1 MSVHSIYP
9 LMGHVNDL
17 YLLDIDLIS
26 LTMNL
31 TILSSMKTLT
41 ENGQSIFVV
50 NTYEE
55 RNFTS
60 SATASQLKKY

>member
-9 LMGHVNDL
+9 LMGRVNDL
-17 YLLDIDLIS
+17 YLLGIDLTS

-31 TILSSMKTLT
+31 TILSSMKSLT
-41 ENGQSIFVV
+41 EDGQSIFVV

>member
-1 MSVHSIYP
+1 
-9 LMGHVNDL
+9 MGRVNDL
-17 YLLDIDLIS
+17 YLLGIDLTS

-31 TILSSMKTLT
+31 TILSSMKSLT
-41 ENGQSIFVV
+41 EDGQSIFVV

-60 SATASQLKKY
+60 FATASQLKKY